1 MRNVMAAPPAP
12 PPEPPAEA
20 TSEPAAEPTLRER
33 KRAAAK
39 ARVVDVAIRL
49 FAEHGY
55 AETSVDEICAAADVA
70 PRSFF
75 RYFATKEDVL
85 LEPVREMADRMEAA
99 MAAAPPGLG
108 DAEVIAVGQREVAA
122 HVIAHWERQSRFFR
136 VAADTGAVRSSPL
149 AQLARREEALTR
161 LLLARRG
168 ETGPADWRTRLLV
181 ARAVAGF
188 RVWLD
193 DVRAGEIADP
203 LAHLEEILAAA

>member
-1 MRNVMAAPPAP
+1 MTGPVDHPAS
-12 PPEPPAEA
+12 PE
-20 TSEPAAEPTLRER
+20 AEPTLRER

-49 FAEHGY
+49 FAERGY

-75 RYFATKEDVL
+75 RYFPTKEAVL
-85 LEPVREMADRMEAA
+85 LEPVREMADRLEAA
-99 MAAAPPGLG
+99 MAAAPPGLS
-108 DAEVIAVGQREVAA
+108 DAEVVAVGQREVAA
-122 HVIAHWERQSRFFR
+122 NVIADWERLSRFFQ

-149 AQLARREEALTR
+149 TQLARREEAMTRQLLT
-161 LLLARRG
+161 RRG

-181 ARAVAGF
+181 ARSVAGF

-193 DVRAGEIADP
+193 DVRTLEIADP
-203 LAHLEEILAAA
+203 LAHLDEILAAD